1 MTKLM
6 SNRLF
11 WPIVMLAALLVVNL
25 IAFPGFFSI
34 QIRDGHL
41 FGSLVDILRNGAPT
55 LIIAVGMTLV
65 IATRGIDL
73 SVGAVCAISGAV
85 ACSIILGSPDP
96 GSAGTVVVAIGTALL
111 ISLVLGVWNGFLVSV
126 LKIQPIIA
134 TLILMTA
141 GRGIAMLITEGQILT
156 VRSDPF
162 KVLGS
167 GFIFGIP
174 VAVVLAAVILGLAAL
189 LTRRTALGLLIE
201 SVGINPEA
209 SRLAGVRSKGLIFAV
224 YVFTAVCAAI
234 AGLILTSNQTSADA
248 NNTGLFI
255 ELDAILAV
263 VIGGTSLAGGR
274 FSLFGTLIGALVIQ
288 TLVTTVYTVG
298 IPPIATMV
306 FKAAVVTAVCL
317 LQSPRSAEMIAA
329 ARARRARRKRLV
341 DDAASGSGTGSGP
354 LTPTRSDS
362 KEVSV

>member
-1 MTKLM
+1 VNGLLT
-6 SNRLF
+6 RAIAHRIF
-11 WPIVMLAALLVVNL
+11 WPLVMLVVLLAINL
-25 IAFPGFFSI
+25 IAVPGFLTVT
-34 QIRDGHL
+34 IRDGHL
-41 FGSLVDILRNGAPT
+41 FGSLIDILRNGAPT

-85 ACSIILGSPDP
+85 ACSIILGSPEP
-96 GSAGTVVVAIGTALL
+96 GSIPTVTVAVLTALL
-111 ISLVLGVWNGFLVSV
+111 LSLFLGLWNGFLVAV
-126 LKIQPIIA
+126 VGIQPIIA
-134 TLILMTA
+134 TLVLMTA

-156 VRSDPF
+156 VDSPPF
-162 KVLGS
+162 KYLGS
-167 GFIFGIP
+167 GFLAGIP
-174 VAVVLAAVILGLAAL
+174 VAVLIAAVIFAFAAL

-209 SRLAGVRSKGLIFAV
+209 SRQAGVRARGLLFTV
-224 YVFTAVCAAI
+224 YAFSALVAGV
-234 AGLILTSNQTSADA
+234 AGLILTANQTAADA

-274 FSLFGTLIGALVIQ
+274 YSLAGTLVGALVIQ
-288 TLVTTVYTVG
+288 TLITTVYTVG

-317 LQSPRSAEMIAA
+317 LQSPATNNALTRWRERLAA
-329 ARARRARRKRLV
+329 GARPA
-341 DDAASGSGTGSGP
+341 P
-354 LTPTRSDS
+354 
-362 KEVSV
+362 EVEAVAK